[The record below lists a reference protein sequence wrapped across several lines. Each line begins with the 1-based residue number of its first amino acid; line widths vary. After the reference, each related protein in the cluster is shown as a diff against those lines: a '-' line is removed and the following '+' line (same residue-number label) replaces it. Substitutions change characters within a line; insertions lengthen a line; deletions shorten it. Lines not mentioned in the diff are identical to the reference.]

1 MATKNIGRKS
11 KAWHRYHRVLEDW
24 RKIKNS
30 VGHDAYIYCTQ
41 HPGTKKVVCSISV
54 LHEST
59 PESVKSSR
67 STDLRTQSSTPNAQ
81 HPTPNTQSIAIHRSN
96 TSSKGSFYCRCTVCR
111 VPGRHEFG
119 CGVFVVV
126 VACTRTDVSTAAS
139 SRSAASSGS
148 VASCRRDRSLAAA
161 CLPSPAPARRSC

>member
-41 HPGTKKVVCSISV
+41 HPGTKKVVCSICV

-59 PESVKSSR
+59 PECQVQSIHR
-67 STDLRTQSSTPNAQ
+67 SAHTKLNTQR
-81 HPTPNTQSIAIHRSN
+81 PTPNTQHIAIHRSN
-96 TSSKGSFYCRCTVCR
+96 TSSKGSFCCRCTVCR

-126 VACTRTDVSTAAS
+126 VACTRTDFSTAAS